1 MEINHIDIDLPA
13 TSRAIRATGRT
24 INGWARYRKF
34 KPGVVSQFFYGGY
47 CAPGSARYD
56 QIVEALRADGFLVL
70 KHESNRAA

>member
-24 INGWARYRKF
+24 VNGWARYHGF
-34 KPGVVSQFFYGGY
+34 KPGVVSQFFYGAY
-47 CAPGSARYD
+47 CSPGSERYD

-70 KHESNRAA
+70 KKRDQAA